1 MQLLCTLSWLVSE
14 LFRTNKLS
22 SSWFLSCVSPQLCV
36 YALVRFRH
44 TNHSVLVGKTIL
56 WNFWQSSLTR
66 MLSEGEFTLSRR
78 IKQHTHSSV
87 WVRRQLFIW
96 WLKGNS
102 AVLIPSLW
110 GEKTVKTF
118 SSTPERDGRWRQGR
132 FEQLCSDQQVAD
144 MKQIMWDVS
153 NEATWNVLHD
163 LIIYEKPTCTA
174 CLKGSDLKC
183 LKVFVFSLTLSER
196 FFENW
201 WKICTEIIGVKLS
214 VVVFRD
220 NNNTEV

>member
-1 MQLLCTLSWLVSE
+1 MSSY
-14 LFRTNKLS
+14 LFLMCFKCN
-22 SSWFLSCVSPQLCV
+22 F
-36 YALVRFRH
+36 YALWVDLCLNCSVQINFPLLDFCPVSHHSSVFRH

-56 WNFWQSSLTR
+56 WNLWQSSLTR
-66 MLSEGEFTLSRR
+66 MLSEGEFTLSWR

-153 NEATWNVLHD
+153 NKATWNVLHD

-183 LKVFVFSLTLSER
+183 LKVFVF
-196 FFENW
+196 FFNFIRAVL
-201 WKICTEIIGVKLS
+201 WKLVKNLHW
-214 VVVFRD
+214 D
-220 NNNTEV
+220 YWC

>member
-22 SSWFLSCVSPQLCV
+22 SSWFLSRVSPQLLV

-56 WNFWQSSLTR
+56 WNLWQSSLTC

-110 GEKTVKTF
+110 GEKTVKHSVWLQNETDG
-118 SSTPERDGRWRQGR
+118 DGRGG
-132 FEQLCSDQQVAD
+132 LNSCV
-144 MKQIMWDVS
+144 QINKS
-153 NEATWNVLHD
+153 LTWN
-163 LIIYEKPTCTA
+163 K
-174 CLKGSDLKC
+174 
-183 LKVFVFSLTLSER
+183 
-196 FFENW
+196 
-201 WKICTEIIGVKLS
+201 
-214 VVVFRD
+214 
-220 NNNTEV
+220 